1 MNGETDMPDI
11 ESAMELQIRIHCK
24 FWVSVSTK
32 ELRAWKSAIF
42 IQCRSQV
49 SSMQLAMFFYM
60 NTQDDTAPSIDD
72 TWEAA
77 LCNRSREAYVSF
89 SQFTANLLYFRR
101 T

>member
-1 MNGETDMPDI
+1 
-11 ESAMELQIRIHCK
+11 
-24 FWVSVSTK
+24 
-32 ELRAWKSAIF
+32 
-42 IQCRSQV
+42 
-49 SSMQLAMFFYM
+49 MQLAMFFYM

-77 LCNRSREAYVSF
+77 LCNRSQEASVSF